1 MCYCILDKLFRV
13 LNQHSTTSHAET
25 LLIIHFRNSNIERH
39 RIAWYILMVEDETV
53 NRRFQITQNFC
64 EFIIS
69 FLKGLDPF
77 VLNFSPHVLDA
88 GFPQVKRNWNI
99 AIII

>member
-1 MCYCILDKLFRV
+1 MLLYLGQIISSAESALDYITCRNTLF
-13 LNQHSTTSHAET
+13 
-25 LLIIHFRNSNIERH
+25 IIHFRNGNIERH

-77 VLNFSPHVLDA
+77 VLNFSPYVFDA
-88 GFPQVKRNWNI
+88 GFPQVK
-99 AIII
+99 